1 MARTGRR
8 ANKCDV
14 KGSED
19 RHSGLGAAF
28 TARTTVRP
36 RFEACDKQQVDNF
49 NHVVHGDTNC
59 PTHWCYGQA
68 FRMLDGNRPSVSQI
82 DFERSERNGVTEL
95 SDLIDSHK
103 SYTNK
108 FA

>member
-1 MARTGRR
+1 
-8 ANKCDV
+8 
-14 KGSED
+14 
-19 RHSGLGAAF
+19 
-28 TARTTVRP
+28 
-36 RFEACDKQQVDNF
+36 
-49 NHVVHGDTNC
+49 
-59 PTHWCYGQA
+59 
-68 FRMLDGNRPSVSQI
+68 MLDGNRPSVSQI